1 MEYLP
6 SVEQSSCFFCYF
18 SQYAN
23 AFVLS
28 LHPNYPMNLMAEF
41 NINILGCGSALPTT
55 RHLATSQ
62 VVDLRDKLYMIDC
75 GEGTQVQMRR
85 MRVRF
90 GRLAHI
96 FISHLHGDHCFGL
109 PGLISTLGMLG
120 RTGELVVHGPKE
132 VESYLRPVMDL
143 FCRGME
149 FEVRFNP
156 VDTRSHSLVMED
168 RSLSVYSIPL
178 KHRIPTCGY
187 LFAEKPKEAHII
199 REMTDFYQVPVRC
212 MKDIKQGLD
221 YVTPEGEVVPNSR
234 LTRPAAPPKRYAF
247 CSDTAYN
254 RSIIPII
261 EGVDLLYHEATFAEC
276 DLARAKETFH
286 STARQAAEIARDA
299 RVKRLVI
306 GHYSARYEDLSEL
319 HREAEAVFPGTI
331 LGNEGMVITV

>member
-1 MEYLP
+1 
-6 SVEQSSCFFCYF
+6 
-18 SQYAN
+18 
-23 AFVLS
+23 
-28 LHPNYPMNLMAEF
+28 MAEF

-62 VVDLRDKLYMIDC
+62 IVDLRDKLYMIDC

-132 VESYLRPVMDL
+132 VETYLRPVMDL

-212 MKDIKQGLD
+212 MKDIKQGQD

-261 EGVDLLYHEATFAEC
+261 EGADLLYHEATFAEC

-299 RVKRLVI
+299 QVKHLII
-306 GHYSARYEDLSEL
+306 GHYSARYEDLTPL
-319 HREAEAVFPGTI
+319 LREARAVFPHTI
-331 LGNEGMVITV
+331 MGKEEMVIPV

>member
-1 MEYLP
+1 
-6 SVEQSSCFFCYF
+6 
-18 SQYAN
+18 
-23 AFVLS
+23 
-28 LHPNYPMNLMAEF
+28 MAEF

-62 VVDLRDKLYMIDC
+62 IVDLRDKLYMIDC

-132 VESYLRPVMDL
+132 VETYLRPVMDL

-212 MKDIKQGLD
+212 MKDIKQGQD

-261 EGVDLLYHEATFAEC
+261 EGADLLYHEATFAEC

-299 RVKRLVI
+299 HVKRLVI

-319 HREAEAVFPGTI
+319 HREAEAVIPGTI
-331 LGNEGMVITV
+331 IRNEGTVIPEKSKKS

>member
-187 LFAEKPKEAHII
+187 LFAVKPKEAHII

>member
-156 VDTRSHSLVMED
+156 VNTRSHSLVMED

-221 YVTPEGEVVPNSR
+221 YVTPEGEVVSNSR

-254 RSIIPII
+254 RSIIPIV

>member
-1 MEYLP
+1 
-6 SVEQSSCFFCYF
+6 
-18 SQYAN
+18 
-23 AFVLS
+23 
-28 LHPNYPMNLMAEF
+28 MAEF

-62 VVDLRDKLYMIDC
+62 IVDLRDKLYMIDC

-132 VESYLRPVMDL
+132 VETYLRPVMDL

-212 MKDIKQGLD
+212 MKDIKQGQD

-261 EGVDLLYHEATFAEC
+261 EGADLLYHEATFAEC

-299 RVKRLVI
+299 HVKRLVI

-331 LGNEGMVITV
+331 LGNEGPVIPV

>member
-1 MEYLP
+1 
-6 SVEQSSCFFCYF
+6 
-18 SQYAN
+18 
-23 AFVLS
+23 
-28 LHPNYPMNLMAEF
+28 MAEF

-261 EGVDLLYHEATFAEC
+261 EGVDLLYHEATFTEC

-306 GHYSARYEDLSEL
+306 GHYSARYEDLSGL

>member
-1 MEYLP
+1 
-6 SVEQSSCFFCYF
+6 
-18 SQYAN
+18 
-23 AFVLS
+23 
-28 LHPNYPMNLMAEF
+28 MAEF

-62 VVDLRDKLYMIDC
+62 IVDLRDKLYMIDC

-132 VESYLRPVMDL
+132 VETYLRPVMDL

-212 MKDIKQGLD
+212 MKDIKQGQD

-261 EGVDLLYHEATFAEC
+261 EGADLLYHEATFAEC

-299 RVKRLVI
+299 HVQRLVI

-331 LGNEGMVITV
+331 LGNEGTVIPV